1 MGSPAFAERLEAPV
15 TVRRAEFHGEDLAQ
29 FAVEVGRF
37 GLRQLPEA
45 TEHRQQAALQI
56 LALLASAF
64 VLAAANWGLLCAH
77 AAAVS
82 SGGPTI
88 APSVLLL
95 PCRNRKNG
103 HSPCFPAA

>member
-37 GLRQLPEA
+37 GLRQLPDA

-56 LALLASAF
+56 RPEAFLLA
-64 VLAAANWGLLCAH
+64 VLAG
-77 AAAVS
+77 AVRQRQLVDD
-82 SGGPTI
+82 P
-88 APSVLLL
+88 PSQQSLRHLAGDHGRAVVGQQGAVATD
-95 PCRNRKNG
+95 RG
-103 HSPCFPAA
+103 A